1 MGWSRHVS
9 ISPNKP
15 VEHYVKS
22 IMYTF
27 LQIWFKYKYKKNIAK
42 GTKTNVV
49 GGFDIIYVK
58 NDKEC

>member
-1 MGWSRHVS
+1 
-9 ISPNKP
+9 
-15 VEHYVKS
+15 
-22 IMYTF
+22 MYTF

-58 NDKEC
+58 NDKECWH